1 MKRFKNFLIEKED
14 LGQTTQYGG
23 KAPSGALRRR
33 VVDPAVDFAKEV
45 GSALKDNPV
54 EFGKQYAQSLLTDPE
69 TYHSGL
75 AAAGMIPGVGEI
87 ADMADAAIYAGQ
99 GDTEGTKMALASMVP
114 FTGMIP
120 GMARLGKS
128 AKALKEPLNRAEQ
141 AVKDAKATWR
151 ETKAAEHADTMNDP
165 FFSQRFLKSDIPAT
179 DDYITLANKFGFEIP
194 RVDQPTASLT
204 GMEVLQGVYGKD
216 ARKNVELAKRAQE
229 RATRRSGLGV
239 FDTKGSAL
247 KGLFDQMGI
256 KYAQFPEIRPTRST
270 RIELENPSEFPL
282 PDYSDSALA
291 KKFNVY
297 VGTHRPE
304 GIEGTVS
311 PISPYGYAEVHLS
324 NPNSLSFN
332 VTNPKNLDF
341 GETMTHEL
349 THDLGFANPKTAWPA
364 VRASSTSGNYA
375 DAWNALVKDRVPRRY
390 TEILDDPNFTSKLQ
404 PHPNNALIRDYFSN
418 TELPGQVAQAKAWM
432 QGKGLPN
439 VNANMSQEEATRI
452 RDMVLDKYGKGM
464 FPEFKGGAG
473 GRAVP
478 AIIDII
484 GSPQG
489 KKLFELIAK
498 RNTGSEVN
506 NRVNQIGYA

>member
-204 GMEVLQGVYGKD
+204 GMEILQGVYGKD
-216 ARKNVELAKRAQE
+216 ARKNIELAKRAQE
-229 RATRRSGLGV
+229 RATKQSTPS
-239 FDTKGSAL
+239 F
-247 KGLFDQMGI
+247 FDQMGLNLT
-256 KYAQFPEIRPTRST
+256 QFPEIRPRRST
-270 RIELENPSEFPL
+270 KIEIENPSEFPL